1 MKVFV
6 CSFCVAARAERE
18 RFLAIPN
25 NSNCLSRAVYADNGK
40 PSNALRPLALRG
52 SLRPCECIDSDM
64 PPKPEHPLGFGGRP
78 GLSHAKDECCP
89 TLHSCRRCTERE
101 LNSSDLRVDLSWHRH
116 QERRHLLLPLNWP
129 LSLEKSDTSNAT
141 APPVSG
147 SYDPLEE
154 SVHSHCTLTSHP
166 TSRAGEL

>member
-1 MKVFV
+1 
-6 CSFCVAARAERE
+6 
-18 RFLAIPN
+18 
-25 NSNCLSRAVYADNGK
+25 
-40 PSNALRPLALRG
+40 
-52 SLRPCECIDSDM
+52 M

-116 QERRHLLLPLNWP
+116 LLLPLNWP

-141 APPVSG
+141 ALPVSG
-147 SYDPLEE
+147 SYDPRRQPLTTATVQWLKGKWLVAPTHRLMACAIEKNGATE
-154 SVHSHCTLTSHP
+154 WLRLFGTLNGKRSARHED
-166 TSRAGEL
+166 AAW